1 MSIAGLDVFDRTV
14 HTTNRW
20 LQELMGLLDGG
31 SRHDAYVALRATLHA
46 LRDRLPVEETAYE
59 GWDPTGKPVRE
70 RSLEGFLAGVAV
82 ELPIDADPEPVARAV
97 FALLARRVSDGEIQ
111 DVKGVLPTAIRQ
123 LWPAAP
129 RAARA
134 DMTITPSRF

>member
-1 MSIAGLDVFDRTV
+1 VYSLAYMSLTGLDVFDRTV

-20 LQELMGLLDGG
+20 LQELTGLLDGG
-31 SRHDAYVALRATLHA
+31 SRHDAYVALRSTLHA
-46 LRDRLPVEETAYE
+46 LRDRLPIEETAE
-59 GWDPTGKPVRE
+59 LAAQ

-111 DVKGVLPTAIRQ
+111 DVKGVLPTPIRQ

-129 RAARA
+129 RAA
-134 DMTITPSRF
+134 

>member
-1 MSIAGLDVFDRTV
+1 M
-14 HTTNRW
+14 
-20 LQELMGLLDGG
+20 
-31 SRHDAYVALRATLHA
+31 
-46 LRDRLPVEETAYE
+46 
-59 GWDPTGKPVRE
+59 RE

-111 DVKGVLPTAIRQ
+111 DVKGVLPTPIRQ

-129 RAARA
+129 RAA
-134 DMTITPSRF
+134 

>member
-1 MSIAGLDVFDRTV
+1 MSLTGLDVFDRTV

-20 LQELMGLLDGG
+20 LQELMNLLDGG

-46 LRDRLPVEETAYE
+46 LRDRLPVEEPAE
-59 GWDPTGKPVRE
+59 LAAQPE

-82 ELPIDADPEPVARAV
+82 ELPIDADPESVARAV

-111 DVKGVLPTAIRQ
+111 DVKGVLPTAIRE

-129 RAARA
+129 RAA
-134 DMTITPSRF
+134 